1 MATVANC
8 FDLNEALRLKIA
20 LGCAGIESFIPDE
33 NTATLAPCFT
43 GSSGGIR
50 LQVANTEARK
60 ARLVLEKHKQ
70 SGESDIA
77 HEQA

>member
-8 FDLNEALRLKIA
+8 FDLNEALRLKIV

-33 NTATLAPCFT
+33 NTAALAPYFT
-43 GSSGGIR
+43 GSSGGVR

-70 SGESDIA
+70 SGESDVA